1 MEGGIWFFPG
11 SERMNGSFNFKE
23 VSISDDQVKILIPQV
38 QLDFDQYQDIK
49 NIWLGKNTLI
59 IHQLIWNEENKT
71 ILKME
76 DINFNGYLEKKSG
89 QLDGMRV
96 LQIGQIYV
104 DNNLIGPIYM
114 QLSVNKLNLDAIVSM
129 IQAYQE
135 ITQRGELYQSQLSQ
149 KLKMMVP
156 NIINEGSQL
165 KLDSLNIKTP
175 EGVLQVSGEMAW
187 NIEKAAL
194 PENISELMQSANAEL
209 HFRISK
215 PLIEKWIQFVSTST
229 FFNQINPELQKA
241 DRKIRKDISIAMRQN
256 ANAILQM
263 TREGAISEKDTL
275 FLLLLQKKMV
285 SLEEYNAATRQLLLE
300 KSITLETSHMLIYW
314 YSQVE
319 NSITILSNMAKE
331 SKKTIQSLMHAQ
343 ITHMIDEG
351 YIKLENNEYV
361 MSLSQDEK
369 GVKVN
374 EKLVSSP
381 DN

>member
-1 MEGGIWFFPG
+1 
-11 SERMNGSFNFKE
+11 
-23 VSISDDQVKILIPQV
+23 
-38 QLDFDQYQDIK
+38 
-49 NIWLGKNTLI
+49 
-59 IHQLIWNEENKT
+59 
-71 ILKME
+71 
-76 DINFNGYLEKKSG
+76 
-89 QLDGMRV
+89 
-96 LQIGQIYV
+96 
-104 DNNLIGPIYM
+104 
-114 QLSVNKLNLDAIVSM
+114 
-129 IQAYQE
+129 
-135 ITQRGELYQSQLSQ
+135 
-149 KLKMMVP
+149 
-156 NIINEGSQL
+156 
-165 KLDSLNIKTP
+165 
-175 EGVLQVSGEMAW
+175 
-187 NIEKAAL
+187 
-194 PENISELMQSANAEL
+194 MQSANAEL